1 MGVLLQGGTMPDNYA
16 SQDYRPP
23 TPLDLAMPIT
33 PFDYLPTVV
42 HPDGTINW
50 THYNVGQE

>member
-1 MGVLLQGGTMPDNYA
+1 MPDNYV